1 MTPSPEALAHTALNL
16 RMLADTYRCDGW
28 PTLARLVDAAADEAQ
43 ALSGQPVLP
52 GIVRE
57 MVEVVR

>member
-1 MTPSPEALAHTALNL
+1 MTSDLAHTAWNL
-16 RMLADTYRCDGW
+16 RTLADIYRQW
-28 PTLARLVDAAADEAQ
+28 PTLAAKVAAAADEAQ

-57 MVEVVR
+57 EIREGIPT